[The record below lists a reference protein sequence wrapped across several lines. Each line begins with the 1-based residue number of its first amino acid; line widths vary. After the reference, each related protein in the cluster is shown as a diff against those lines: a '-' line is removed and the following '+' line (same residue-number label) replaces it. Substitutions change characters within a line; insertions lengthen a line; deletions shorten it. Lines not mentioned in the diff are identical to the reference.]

1 MFVPMVEGNRIL
13 FDTIVQNISCGP
25 LRASQHVAA
34 DGSSSESE
42 GRYPCF

>member
-13 FDTIVQNISCGP
+13 LDTIVQNISRGP
-25 LRASQHVAA
+25 LRASQHVAV

-42 GRYPCF
+42 GCHPCF